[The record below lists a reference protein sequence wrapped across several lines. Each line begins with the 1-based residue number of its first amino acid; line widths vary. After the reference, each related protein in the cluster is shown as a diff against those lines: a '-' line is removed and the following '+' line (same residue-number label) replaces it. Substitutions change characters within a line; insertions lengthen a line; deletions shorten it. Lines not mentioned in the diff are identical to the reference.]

1 MGSKTV
7 EGSDIRQKS
16 NSPGFSGEK
25 AAKGSEMGERDWRQ
39 MRGGGGE
46 ETEGKSKPLDN
57 FEYERKV
64 SQMSHK
70 CHTRLSDSS

>member
-39 MRGGGGE
+39 MRGE
-46 ETEGKSKPLDN
+46 EEEEEKKQR
-57 FEYERKV
+57 ERAN
-64 SQMSHK
+64 
-70 CHTRLSDSS
+70 C

>member
-39 MRGGGGE
+39 MRGRGE
-46 ETEGKSKPLDN
+46 ERKQR
-57 FEYERKV
+57 ERAN
-64 SQMSHK
+64 
-70 CHTRLSDSS
+70 R